1 LSHGLAPDSNGEES
15 SVTEPVRQRLI
26 EGFLSCGPIGLLI
39 DGNLVPAESGRTFE
53 SINPATGDSLA
64 LIADGGP
71 ADIDNAVRSARAAF
85 EGEWSR
91 WKPHDR
97 QRALTRLADLFEAH
111 VDELGLLDTLDMGA
125 PWARTRNPARPLGL
139 LHWYAAQAVALHGET
154 IPNSLAGDFFS
165 YTVKEPIGVVAGIIP
180 WNAPIPGALWK
191 IGPVLATGCTL
202 VLKPAEDASLTAI
215 RLGMLCL
222 EAGIPPGVINVV
234 PGGGATAGHA
244 LVTHPGI
251 DKIAFTGSLETGR
264 RIIAASATN
273 VTRLTL
279 ELGGK
284 SPDIVFA
291 DSDLD
296 QAVPGAAMAIFGNSG
311 QVCSAGSRLFVQR
324 AIYDEFVTRV
334 AEFGA
339 NLRIGN
345 GIDPDTQL
353 GPLVSQLQLDQVLAY
368 IDSGT
373 GEGARPITGGKRLT
387 DGALANGFFV
397 APTVFDSVRDEM
409 RIATEEIFG
418 PVVTAVPFD
427 DVDEVARRANATEF
441 GLGAGVWTTNVR
453 TAHRM
458 AQAVKAGSIWVN
470 GYQAMDPAVPFGGMK
485 RSGFGRESGREQ
497 LDEYLDVKAVWI
509 NLT

>member
-1 LSHGLAPDSNGEES
+1 MASRSVIANGEES
-15 SVTEPVRQRLI
+15 SVTEPVHQRLT
-26 EGFLSCGPIGLLI
+26 EGFLSGGPVGLLI
-39 DGNLVPAESGRTFE
+39 DGKLVPAESGQTFE
-53 SINPATGDSLA
+53 SINPATGDPLA
-64 LIADGGP
+64 QIADGGP
-71 ADIDNAVRSARAAF
+71 ADIDKAVRAARAAF

-91 WKPHDR
+91 WRPHDR
-97 QRALTRLADLFEAH
+97 QRALLRLADLFEAH
-111 VDELGLLDTLDMGA
+111 VDEVGLLDTLDMGA
-125 PWARTRNPARPLGL
+125 PWVRTRNPARPLGL

-154 IPNSLAGDFFS
+154 IPNSLAGEYLS
-165 YTVKEPIGVVAGIIP
+165 YTVKEPVGVVAGIIP

-215 RLGMLCL
+215 RLGLLCL
-222 EAGIPPGVINVV
+222 DAGIPPGVINVV
-234 PGGGATAGHA
+234 SGGGATAGHA
-244 LVTHPGI
+244 LVTNPGI

-264 RIIAASATN
+264 QIIAASATN

-291 DSDLD
+291 DADLD

-324 AIYDEFVTRV
+324 EIYDEFVARV
-334 AEFGA
+334 ADFGA
-339 NLRIGN
+339 QLKVGN
-345 GIDPDTQL
+345 GVEADTQL
-353 GPLVSQLQLDQVLAY
+353 GPIVSQRQLERVLAY

-373 GEGARPITGGKRLT
+373 AEGAHPITGGARLT
-387 DGALANGFFV
+387 DGPLARGFFV
-397 APTVFDSVRDEM
+397 APTVFGSVADDM

-427 DVDEVARRANATEF
+427 DLDEVTRRANATEF
-441 GLGAGVWTTNVR
+441 GLGAGIWTTSLR

-458 AQAVKAGSIWVN
+458 AKAVKAGSIWVN

-497 LDEYLDVKAVWI
+497 LDEYLDVKAVWV